1 MTMHWLFLLLALGC
15 FALAL
20 KTPHDGVMLLSLLGT
35 LVFLLVWVRGLY
47 VARFGNLQRDISS
60 VIDPA
65 ELRRLREEGQA
76 RRQAATKDTDSP

>member
-1 MTMHWLFLLLALGC
+1 MHWLFLLLALGC

-20 KTPHDGVMLLSLLGT
+20 NTPHQGLMLLSLLGT

-65 ELRRLREEGQA
+65 ELRRLREQAQA
-76 RRQAATKDTDSP
+76 RSVRADEDSSIP